1 MAYAFLKA
9 MGLNGEIGVFKVDLR
24 KGKMTASTGH
34 EVVSAQGCEYQ
45 IRSSRYP
52 FCPCVEPIA
61 EGGNY
66 PACSKDDPS
75 RDNSIR
81 SVMQFIPFNQELNR
95 FTLIAKGGNA
105 GSYRVRWGSQEK
117 VFSAEEL
124 AHGINLAEVF
134 PSNPFGGAFARVDAA
149 VAAKQAFE
157 TKQIK
162 EVFHGAEGKADM
174 ERAVQRTEQE
184 RGPLAKAIKVA
195 VLPVTHSI
203 RIEPL

>member
-1 MAYAFLKA
+1 
-9 MGLNGEIGVFKVDLR
+9 
-24 KGKMTASTGH
+24 
-34 EVVSAQGCEYQ
+34 
-45 IRSSRYP
+45 
-52 FCPCVEPIA
+52 
-61 EGGNY
+61 
-66 PACSKDDPS
+66 
-75 RDNSIR
+75 
-81 SVMQFIPFNQELNR
+81 MQFIPFNQELNR